1 MKKILLLTLFIICTT
16 ACADAPKKQTK
27 TTTEKVVAPPKALTT
42 TWLDAYMDLKDAL
55 VQTDAAKAKTIA
67 AEFVRLLEDVET
79 SSLSTDDK
87 KAVTDLLPGMRY
99 DLEQIQG
106 LEIDKQRVVFKALS
120 EKSITLAGLVGV
132 GTTVYQQHCPMYAG
146 GSSWLSFNEEIRNP
160 YYGDKMLKCGVVEAT
175 LAP

>member
-1 MKKILLLTLFIICTT
+1 MKKVLLLALFVISGTG
-16 ACADAPKKQTK
+16 CADVPKKQIN
-27 TTTEKVVAPPKALTT
+27 TTTKNVVATPKAPT
-42 TWLDAYMDLKDAL
+42 TWLAAYMNLKDAL
-55 VQTDAAKAKTIA
+55 VLTDAAKAKTIA

-79 SSLSTDDK
+79 STLSTDDK
-87 KAVTDLLPGMRY
+87 KAVTDVLPGMRY

-106 LEIDKQRVVFKALS
+106 LEIEKQRVVFKALS
-120 EKSITLAGLVGV
+120 EKSIALAGLVGV
-132 GTTVYQQHCPMYAG
+132 GKTVYQQHCPMYAG

>member
-16 ACADAPKKQTK
+16 ACADAPKQQTK
-27 TTTEKVVAPPKALTT
+27 TNTEKVVAAPKIPT
-42 TWLDAYMDLKDAL
+42 TWLAAYMGLKDAL
-55 VQTDAAKAKTIA
+55 VQTDAAQAKTIA
-67 AEFVRLLEDVET
+67 AEFVRLLEDVES

-87 KAVTDLLPGMRY
+87 KAVTDVLPGMRY
-99 DLEQIQG
+99 DLEQIQE

>member
-16 ACADAPKKQTK
+16 ACADAPKKETK
-27 TTTEKVVAPPKALTT
+27 TTTEKVVAAPKALTT
-42 TWLDAYMDLKDAL
+42 WLAAYMDLKDAL
-55 VQTDAAKAKTIA
+55 VQTDAVQAKTIA

-87 KAVTDLLPGMRY
+87 KAVTDVLPGMRY
-99 DLEQIQG
+99 DLEQIQE

>member
-1 MKKILLLTLFIICTT
+1 
-16 ACADAPKKQTK
+16 
-27 TTTEKVVAPPKALTT
+27 
-42 TWLDAYMDLKDAL
+42 
-55 VQTDAAKAKTIA
+55 
-67 AEFVRLLEDVET
+67 
-79 SSLSTDDK
+79 
-87 KAVTDLLPGMRY
+87 MRY
-99 DLEQIQG
+99 DLEQIQE

-132 GTTVYQQHCPMYAG
+132 GTTIYQQHCPMYAG